1 MQRGIALH
9 NPLSQDGHT
18 HVCWLRSQAADSLDQ
33 SAMVQPK
40 VEISVGDEVEILG
53 TSGSFYQVC
62 FLRIPTVI

>member
-1 MQRGIALH
+1 MH

-40 VEISVGDEVEILG
+40 VEISVGDDSRLRSWAQVVRSTRFVFFESQRSSSEIA
-53 TSGSFYQVC
+53 
-62 FLRIPTVI
+62 